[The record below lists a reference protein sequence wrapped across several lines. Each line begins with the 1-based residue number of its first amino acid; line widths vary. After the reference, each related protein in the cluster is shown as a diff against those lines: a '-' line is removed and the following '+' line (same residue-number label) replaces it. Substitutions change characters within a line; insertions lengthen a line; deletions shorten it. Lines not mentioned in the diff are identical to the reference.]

1 MAFEQQGPG
10 LNINSCAFLRNDLI
24 HIVPLWFAYFYF
36 LLFYHQEE
44 QTGAIVDPSSSNPYH
59 MSIEEYFNPSTEQN
73 TRGMCAY
80 SVGGI
85 SQCTAVI
92 GTNGIKIY
100 KSSKMHGSKLRLIW
114 LPVQLTFSPW

>member
-1 MAFEQQGPG
+1 
-10 LNINSCAFLRNDLI
+10 
-24 HIVPLWFAYFYF
+24 
-36 LLFYHQEE
+36 
-44 QTGAIVDPSSSNPYH
+44 

-92 GTNGIKIY
+92 GINDIEIIIQKQQNVGLEIANDTVASATNI
-100 KSSKMHGSKLRLIW
+100 
-114 LPVQLTFSPW
+114 FSLAT

>member
-1 MAFEQQGPG
+1 M
-10 LNINSCAFLRNDLI
+10 I
-24 HIVPLWFAYFYF
+24 HIVPLRFVYLNFF
-36 LLFYHQEE
+36 LFYHQEE

-92 GTNGIKIY
+92 GTSGIKNIQ
-100 KSSKMHGSKLRLIW
+100 KQQNVGLEIATDTVASATNI
-114 LPVQLTFSPW
+114 FSLAT